1 MVLRLFGSL
10 FCCSAI
16 VLAAAAARHRLCCSA
31 VLLAVLLAAATS
43 PFTRW
48 NAVTF
53 AAAAST
59 PLDPTRNPTFPTVVE
74 VLAKISNILHFY
86 GCLFGVVAYRN

>member
-53 AAAAST
+53 TAAASA
-59 PLDPTRNPTFPTVVE
+59 PLDPTRNPTVVE
-74 VLAKISNILHFY
+74 ILAKISNILHFY